1 MHRRFLPLLALLPA
15 LAACASRNAQS
26 AAPGVGFGQPGTFDV
41 VIANGRIID
50 GTGAAWF
57 YGDIGVAGDRIVR
70 IAPPG
75 ALRSTAAKQRID
87 ARGLVVAPGFIDIQS
102 GSYGDFI
109 GDGDGRSVSKIT
121 QGITTEIM
129 GEGGTPAPINAATR
143 QSGGFALGSRGADTS
158 FTGAHGFGAWLDAMG
173 RHGSSPNV
181 GSFVGA
187 ATIRVYAK
195 GEAQGAPTPAEL
207 DTMRTVTRRAME
219 DGAFGIG
226 SALIY
231 PPGNYAT
238 TGELIEMAKAMSP
251 YGGIYITHMRSEGDQ
266 LLEGIDEAMRI
277 GKEGGVPVEIYH
289 LKAAGKRNWPKAAQ
303 AIAKIDSA
311 RRTGLDVQADMYAY
325 TAGGTGLSACTPPWA
340 SENGKLIENLQ
351 NPTVRAKIRTEMLS
365 DQTAWENLCFLA
377 TPENVL
383 LLGVRQPQDAQY
395 MGKRLSEAAQMMG
408 KEWPDAVMDLLIAE
422 RQRIGTV
429 YFLMSEDNVRLQ
441 LQQPW
446 IKFGTDAGGTDPD
459 SSKGTLTHPRAYGN
473 FPKIMGQYVRDEH
486 VIPLEDAVRKA
497 TSAVATRL
505 SLEQRGILRESF
517 FADIVLFDPTTIA
530 ERATYENPHQLS
542 TGVQWV
548 LVNGVPIV
556 ANARPTGA
564 KPGRVLRGRGSRQE
578 MP

>member
-1 MHRRFLPLLALLPA
+1 MHRRLLAPTTLFAAFLVACTPRGSQTPSPA
-15 LAACASRNAQS
+15 R
-26 AAPGVGFGQPGTFDV
+26 VGTFDV
-41 VIANGRIID
+41 VIENGRIID

-57 YGDIGVAGDRIVR
+57 YGDVGVVGDRIAR

-75 ALRSTAAKQRID
+75 ALRSSTARQRID

-102 GSYGDFI
+102 GSYGNFI
-109 GDGDGRSVSKIT
+109 GNGDGRSVGKIM

-129 GEGGTPAPINAATR
+129 GEGGTPAPLNPATR
-143 QSGGFALGSRGADTS
+143 QSGGFALGSRGPDST
-158 FTGAHGFGAWLDAMG
+158 FIGARGFAAWLDAMEK
-173 RHGSSPNV
+173 HGSSPNV

-195 GEAQGAPTPAEL
+195 GEAQGTPTPAEL
-207 DTMRTVTRRAME
+207 DTMRAVTRRAMA

-251 YGGIYITHMRSEGDQ
+251 YGGIYITHMRSEADQ
-266 LLEGIDEAMRI
+266 LLEAIDEAIRI
-277 GKEGGVPVEIYH
+277 GREGGVPVEIYH
-289 LKAAGKRNWPKAAQ
+289 LKAAGTRNWPKATL

-311 RRTGLDVQADMYAY
+311 RAAGIDVQADMYAY

-340 SENGKLIENLQ
+340 SENGKLLDNLQ
-351 NPTVRAKIRTEMLS
+351 NPETRARIKAEMLS
-365 DQTAWENLCFLA
+365 DHTEWENLCSLA
-377 TPENVL
+377 TPDNVL
-383 LLGVRQPQDAQY
+383 LLGLRQPQNAQF
-395 MGKRLSEAAQMMG
+395 MGKRLGDVAKALG
-408 KEWPDAVMDLLIAE
+408 RDWPDAVMDLLIAE

-441 LQQPW
+441 LKQPW
-446 IKFGTDAGGTDPD
+446 MKFGTDAAGSDPD
-459 SSKGTLTHPRAYGN
+459 SAKGTLTHPRAYGN

-505 SLEQRGILRESF
+505 SLEQRGIVRETF
-517 FADIVLFDPTTIA
+517 YADLVLFDPATIA
-530 ERATYENPHQLS
+530 ERATYDNPHQLS
-542 TGVQWV
+542 TGVMFV
-548 LVNGVPIV
+548 LVNGVPVV
-556 ANARPTGA
+556 AAGKPTGA
-564 KPGRVLRGRGSRQE
+564 KPGRVLRGRGWRQST
-578 MP
+578 P